1 MDLVVNITTDS
12 MFFPPFFSS
21 LKIKENSRQ
30 TFSRL
35 LIQIVPFNQMNDSN
49 DFRKY
54 SLLIEMFSKIDGF
67 FFIKALIG
75 LFFEIGNWNHEFF

>member
-1 MDLVVNITTDS
+1 
-12 MFFPPFFSS
+12 
-21 LKIKENSRQ
+21 
-30 TFSRL
+30 
-35 LIQIVPFNQMNDSN
+35 MNDSN